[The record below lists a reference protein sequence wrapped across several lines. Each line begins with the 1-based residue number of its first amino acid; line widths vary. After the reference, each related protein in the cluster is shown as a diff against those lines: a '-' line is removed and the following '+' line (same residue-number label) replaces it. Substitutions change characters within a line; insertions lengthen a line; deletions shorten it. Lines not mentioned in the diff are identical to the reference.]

1 MIWIVDSVLCAI
13 AVASLIL
20 ALRVPRGAE
29 ESPPKPPAGADEPDD
44 APGGKRQP
52 KDLLRSQKSQRAG
65 QPVTVPDE
73 LSS

>member
-29 ESPPKPPAGADEPDD
+29 EPPTGADEPDD
-44 APGGKRQP
+44 APGEKPQP